1 MKDRKGLIPII
12 AVIAIGIILGAL
24 ILMSGK
30 KAPSA
35 AEQGTTHSSG
45 STDVHD
51 DETDEHGGHGGHD
64 RHGGHAGAGA
74 GADAGPRGGKL
85 LAGDGLDV
93 EVTIFEKGVPP
104 QFRLYLYENGKSLA
118 PSAAKV
124 TVTLSRLG
132 RSAQIFTFRPEA
144 GYLIGDQ
151 PVEEPHSFEVAISAE
166 RKGKTLH
173 WEYSQVEG
181 RVEIPDEMLGSM
193 GIEIAAAGPAVLQPA
208 LKLPGEIIF
217 NEHTVV
223 QVVPRLA
230 GIVTTVY
237 RHHGQQVKKGDVMAV
252 IESQALAELRT
263 QHLVARKRLGLARI
277 TFEREKQLW
286 EEKISAK
293 QDYLAAEQAMSEA
306 EIALELA
313 SVKLRS
319 LRASPK
325 AGPHDGALARYEIQ
339 APISGLIIDKTVA
352 QGQSLAADTP
362 IFIVADISTVW
373 AAITV
378 YPKDLGV
385 VKVGQKATIK
395 ATASD
400 IQGMGTV
407 RYVTTLI
414 GEQTRTAT
422 ARIELDNREGNWRP
436 GMFVNAEVVAEE
448 IRAPVAVSAD
458 AIQTVNDW
466 TVVFGRYGE
475 YFEVRPLELGR
486 SDGKMIEVLE
496 GFHAGEKYAVG
507 NSFALKAELGKSG
520 AAHDH

>member
-1 MKDRKGLIPII
+1 MKIRKHLPPII
-12 AVIAIGIILGAL
+12 AVIGVGVIVGSL
-24 ILMSGK
+24 ILTLDKKTSSSTEHGETYFSG
-30 KAPSA
+30 AS
-35 AEQGTTHSSG
+35 H
-45 STDVHD
+45 VHGNEM
-51 DETDEHGGHGGHD
+51 DEHDEHGGH
-64 RHGGHAGAGA
+64 AGT
-74 GADAGPRGGKL
+74 GPRGGKL
-85 LAGDGLDV
+85 LTSDEMDV
-93 EVTIFEKGVPP
+93 EVSIFEKGVPP
-104 QFRLYLYENGKSLA
+104 QFRLYLYENGKPLA

-132 RSAQIFTFRPEA
+132 RPAQIFKFKPE
-144 GYLIGDQ
+144 GNYLIGDQ
-151 PVEEPHSFEVAISAE
+151 AVGEPHSFDVAVSAE
-166 RKGKTLH
+166 RRGKTLR

-193 GIEIAAAGPAVLQPA
+193 GIEIAVAEPAVLQPV
-208 LKLPGEIIF
+208 LRLPGEIIF

-237 RHHGQQVKKGDVMAV
+237 RHHGQQVKKGDVLAV

-293 QDYLAAEQAMSEA
+293 QDYLAAQQALSEA
-306 EIALELA
+306 EIAVELA
-313 SVKLRS
+313 AVKLRA
-319 LRASPK
+319 LRVKPES
-325 AGPHDGALARYEIQ
+325 GQQEENLARYEIQ

-362 IFIVADISTVW
+362 IFIVADVSTVW

-385 VKVGQKATIK
+385 VKVGQKAIIK

-414 GEQTRTAT
+414 DEQTRTAT
-422 ARIELDNREGNWRP
+422 ARIELDNRKGNWRP

-448 IRAPVAVSAD
+448 IRVAVAVSAD
-458 AIQTVNDW
+458 AIQTIGGHP
-466 TVVFGRYGE
+466 VVFGRYGE
-475 YFEVRPLELGR
+475 YFEARPLELGR
-486 SDGKMIEVLE
+486 SDGKMIEVLDGLQARE
-496 GFHAGEKYAVG
+496 QYALG
-507 NSFALKAELGKSG
+507 NTFALKAELGKSG